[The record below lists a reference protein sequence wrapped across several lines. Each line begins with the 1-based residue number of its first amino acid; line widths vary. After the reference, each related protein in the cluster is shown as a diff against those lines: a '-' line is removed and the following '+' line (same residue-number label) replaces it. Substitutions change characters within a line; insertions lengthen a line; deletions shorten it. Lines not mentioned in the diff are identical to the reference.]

1 MSIDL
6 TKLPDPPMPSY
17 TFTLFSRDLFEK
29 PKFKDYDS
37 LLESKLSRSKAR
49 VSHLASILGNG
60 NSIGA
65 NKNQTRPHI
74 EHESKSADV
83 KVPGTTST
91 HYVGPGE
98 YVASF
103 TIGTQQ
109 IQSYLVIDT
118 GSDLVWWQCEP
129 CADDGCYN
137 QHDPLYDST
146 TSGTYETLDCIAK
159 SESCFTSD
167 EVVCWHS
174 TRECLYDVIYEE
186 GSRTRGWIA
195 EDTITF
201 VLDQNQEKIL
211 FGCAKDQMSGVQSF
225 GPEYS
230 GIAGIGRRELSGGYS
245 LPSQFGADIMA
256 MCLSGIDSERST
268 LSFHTTPFEKTIS
281 AELLPDPSNPE
292 FYYVDLYK
300 VFIND
305 KEITLNPSIWN
316 FRNAIDYSC
325 LVDTGTAATY
335 FPRDFYN
342 VFRDTFR
349 QEVQNIRLV
358 NGPRPGGFD
367 TCYRGDPGVVPN
379 FPVVK
384 MYFGHQDPNN
394 LLLLTHQRVMAHI
407 RGMFCLAFYAWDEHY
422 AILGVNQLQGIGL
435 TFDTAENTLSFELD
449 ALYLY
454 FRNPGHASA
463 TKDMR
468 VLTRSHEP
476 RSVVSEPSPTA
487 PYDVDLSNDMSDEDD
502 MLDMF

>member
-1 MSIDL
+1 M
-6 TKLPDPPMPSY
+6 
-17 TFTLFSRDLFEK
+17 
-29 PKFKDYDS
+29 
-37 LLESKLSRSKAR
+37 
-49 VSHLASILGNG
+49 G
-60 NSIGA
+60 
-65 NKNQTRPHI
+65 
-74 EHESKSADV
+74 
-83 KVPGTTST
+83 
-91 HYVGPGE
+91 
-98 YVASF
+98 
-103 TIGTQQ
+103 
-109 IQSYLVIDT
+109 
-118 GSDLVWWQCEP
+118 
-129 CADDGCYN
+129 
-137 QHDPLYDST
+137 
-146 TSGTYETLDCIAK
+146 
-159 SESCFTSD
+159 
-167 EVVCWHS
+167 
-174 TRECLYDVIYEE
+174 
-186 GSRTRGWIA
+186 
-195 EDTITF
+195 
-201 VLDQNQEKIL
+201 
-211 FGCAKDQMSGVQSF
+211 GVQSF

-256 MCLSGIDSERST
+256 MCLSGIDSQRST
-268 LSFHTTPFEKTIS
+268 LSFHTTPFEKTLS

-367 TCYRGDPGVVPN
+367 TCYRVYLGVVPN

-394 LLLLTHQRVMAHI
+394 LLLLTHQRVMAHV
-407 RGMFCLAFYAWDEHY
+407 RGMFCLAFYAWDEDY
-422 AILGVNQLQGIGL
+422 AILGVNQLQV
-435 TFDTAENTLSFELD
+435 
-449 ALYLY
+449 YLY

-468 VLTRSHEP
+468 VLTKSHEP

-487 PYDVDLSNDMSDEDD
+487 PYDVDLSDDMFDEDD

>member
-1 MSIDL
+1 MV
-6 TKLPDPPMPSY
+6 
-17 TFTLFSRDLFEK
+17 RG
-29 PKFKDYDS
+29 
-37 LLESKLSRSKAR
+37 RVRR
-49 VSHLASILGNG
+49 VSYLASILGNG

-65 NKNQTRPHI
+65 NRNQTRPHI

-91 HYVGPGE
+91 HYVGPVE

-129 CADDGCYN
+129 FADDGCYN

-146 TSGTYETLDCIAK
+146 TSGTYETLDCFAK

-186 GSRTRGWIA
+186 GSRTRVWIA

-211 FGCAKDQMSGVQSF
+211 FGCGKDQMGGVQSF

-256 MCLSGIDSERST
+256 MCLSGIDSQRST

-342 VFRDTFR
+342 VFRNTFR

-367 TCYRGDPGVVPN
+367 TCYRVDPGVVPN

-394 LLLLTHQRVMAHI
+394 
-407 RGMFCLAFYAWDEHY
+407 
-422 AILGVNQLQGIGL
+422 
-435 TFDTAENTLSFELD
+435 
-449 ALYLY
+449 
-454 FRNPGHASA
+454 PASHG
-463 TKDMR
+463 
-468 VLTRSHEP
+468 TR
-476 RSVVSEPSPTA
+476 
-487 PYDVDLSNDMSDEDD
+487 
-502 MLDMF
+502 